1 MYAAGHIITSDR
13 NHNGRG
19 SSAETRNPSGPGS
32 GGTRPPKTKDLSRPC
47 ETRNV
52 ALASTT
58 TASTVGPR
66 GSDEAWLPRYAPH
79 AAGNTTRKVR
89 KKRGSTTKTT
99 WYCSDGFPRGS
110 PATTVPSVPKKTTT
124 ANINTVGPTVRRET
138 RPRTKPH
145 VHDQP
150 TRARHSLPIRTATAM
165 TSRRQPG
172 TAR

>member
-32 GGTRPPKTKDLSRPC
+32 ARTRPPKTNDLSRPC

-52 ALASTT
+52 APASTAT
-58 TASTVGPR
+58 PSKVGPR

-79 AAGNTTRKVR
+79 ARGNTTRNVR

-99 WYCSDGFPRGS
+99 WYRSDEFPGGC
-110 PATTVPSVPKKTTT
+110 PATTV
-124 ANINTVGPTVRRET
+124 
-138 RPRTKPH
+138 
-145 VHDQP
+145 
-150 TRARHSLPIRTATAM
+150 
-165 TSRRQPG
+165 
-172 TAR
+172 